1 MLDQYGIGTALAV
14 LGGLMLLGL
23 AAVVAVRLAKRR
35 RHGRAGPEGR
45 RRSARQTRRLATA
58 GRARR

>member
-23 AAVVAVRLAKRR
+23 AAVVVVRLAKRR
-35 RHGRAGPEGR
+35 RHGRTGPEGR
-45 RRSARQTRRLATA
+45 RHTARQTRRLATA

>member
-1 MLDQYGIGTALAV
+1 
-14 LGGLMLLGL
+14 MLLGL

-45 RRSARQTRRLATA
+45 RRTARQTRRLATA